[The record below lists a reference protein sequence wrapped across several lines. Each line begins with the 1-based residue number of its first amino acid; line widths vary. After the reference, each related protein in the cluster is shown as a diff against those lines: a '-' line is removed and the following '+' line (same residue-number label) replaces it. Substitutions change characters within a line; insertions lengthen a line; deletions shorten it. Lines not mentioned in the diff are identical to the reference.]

1 MCRVTGWYLIM
12 VVCSLELILWLPSG
26 DLQSSDG
33 TGSQGSEAF
42 LRAKILQLEDLS
54 LPSIYSVFFLS
65 LWKKR
70 ALK

>member
-1 MCRVTGWYLIM
+1 MAA
-12 VVCSLELILWLPSG
+12 SG